1 MSEKQLEIK
10 KENLIQKY
18 RELAESWD
26 GKDLR
31 IEQQMQDVAGELE
44 DYGINVDDLTD

>member
-1 MSEKQLEIK
+1 MSEKQIEIR

-18 RELAESWD
+18 RELAEFWN
-26 GKDLR
+26 GKDLH

-44 DYGINVDDLTD
+44 DLGINVDDLD